1 MGCHPHIYVLFS
13 IYSIYGVFLNRNG
26 INPVVGLSERP
37 ESFINEILNPK
48 VLPHACQS
56 LIQYTMIHPIYTQYT
71 PNNAVLHTIYNNT
84 FKIHPSVQTLSWC
97 FFLCCACNFS
107 EGKVTVLC
115 NLRGFSDMFQLFTL
129 VYYIMKHVFQPHM
142 GQGLDKTYVG
152 HKWGVGGM
160 HGACQFCQA
169 GWRGIKRAIGLTGSP
184 GGEHQ
189 TRRAIPNLPHLPDTS
204 RGGRYGTFSKKWIF
218 SLNE

>member
-1 MGCHPHIYVLFS
+1 MFFVDILKKLVFVFILPYMGCHPHIYVFFFS

-56 LIQYTMIHPIYTQYT
+56 LIQYTMIHPIYIQYT
-71 PNNAVLHTIYNNT
+71 IHPIYIQYTSNIRPKYIQYTSNKAVLHTIYNNT
-84 FKIHPSVQTLSWC
+84 FKIHPSVQTWPWC

-107 EGKVTVLC
+107 ERKVTVLC

-129 VYYIMKHVFQPHM
+129 V
-142 GQGLDKTYVG
+142 
-152 HKWGVGGM
+152 
-160 HGACQFCQA
+160 
-169 GWRGIKRAIGLTGSP
+169 
-184 GGEHQ
+184 
-189 TRRAIPNLPHLPDTS
+189 
-204 RGGRYGTFSKKWIF
+204 
-218 SLNE
+218 

>member
-1 MGCHPHIYVLFS
+1 MSWHCGGHWTLTLTTESKPPILWTLPHVFCWHFEKTSFCLYPPIWVVTPIYMCFFFS

-71 PNNAVLHTIYNNT
+71 PNNAVLHTIYNNP
-84 FKIHPSVQTLSWC
+84 FKIYPSLQTWPWC

-107 EGKVTVLC
+107 ERKVTVLC

-129 VYYIMKHVFQPHM
+129 V
-142 GQGLDKTYVG
+142 
-152 HKWGVGGM
+152 
-160 HGACQFCQA
+160 
-169 GWRGIKRAIGLTGSP
+169 
-184 GGEHQ
+184 
-189 TRRAIPNLPHLPDTS
+189 
-204 RGGRYGTFSKKWIF
+204 
-218 SLNE
+218 